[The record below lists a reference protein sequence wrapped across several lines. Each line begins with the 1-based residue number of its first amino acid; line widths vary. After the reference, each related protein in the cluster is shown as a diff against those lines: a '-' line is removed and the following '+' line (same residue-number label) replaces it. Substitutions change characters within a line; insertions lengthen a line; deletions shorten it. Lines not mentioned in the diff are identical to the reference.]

1 MTIMKKGNVGPLIF
15 TVIVLSTLVL
25 VSSFFFVP
33 RSTSWIGEVENK
45 IREENWEPDREYIPL
60 MLDAFF
66 LYENGEEEFFYLYSH
81 HEFVSYIIQL
91 ENKVN
96 RKINNSI
103 TEEFLDEVL
112 ASNKVLQHNLRLMIP
127 FRFYEYYEN
136 SYFILEDNL
145 EMGLEGTI
153 IFQHSSFNPYES
165 YYAVWE
171 IADWIL

>member
-1 MTIMKKGNVGPLIF
+1 
-15 TVIVLSTLVL
+15 
-25 VSSFFFVP
+25 
-33 RSTSWIGEVENK
+33 
-45 IREENWEPDREYIPL
+45 
-60 MLDAFF
+60 
-66 LYENGEEEFFYLYSH
+66 
-81 HEFVSYIIQL
+81 
-91 ENKVN
+91 
-96 RKINNSI
+96 
-103 TEEFLDEVL
+103 
-112 ASNKVLQHNLRLMIP
+112 MIP